1 VSPQAGTLD
10 FTPSAMNLYQAD
22 KLVETITVDDATV
35 NTLAAQFAHCVKA
48 LRTGTPSRCA
58 PDRALDMQKLIEA
71 AYRSDAAGEV
81 MRVR

>member
-1 VSPQAGTLD
+1 
-10 FTPSAMNLYQAD
+10 
-22 KLVETITVDDATV
+22 VDDATV